1 MAFCLFELCKNQE
14 IQRKVQDEIDQVL
27 GSNDISSITYESLQE
42 LKYLECCID
51 ETLRK
56 YPLVFVSREAAA
68 DMTVPTTNLVVEKG
82 TTVYISVMGMHRDPE
97 IYEDPMEF
105 KPERFLNSSNGN
117 PKVKNGIVYFPF
129 GDGPR

>member
-1 MAFCLFELCKNQE
+1 MSFCLFELCKNQE
-14 IQRKVQDEIDQVL
+14 IQRKVQDEIDNVL
-27 GSNDISSITYESLQE
+27 GSNSLESITYESLQKM
-42 LKYLECCID
+42 KYLECCID

-56 YPLVFVSREAAA
+56 HPLVFISREAAA
-68 DMTVPTTNLVVEKG
+68 DVKIPTTNLVVEKG

-97 IYEDPMEF
+97 IYKNPMEF

-117 PKVKNGIVYFPF
+117 AKVKNGLVYFPF